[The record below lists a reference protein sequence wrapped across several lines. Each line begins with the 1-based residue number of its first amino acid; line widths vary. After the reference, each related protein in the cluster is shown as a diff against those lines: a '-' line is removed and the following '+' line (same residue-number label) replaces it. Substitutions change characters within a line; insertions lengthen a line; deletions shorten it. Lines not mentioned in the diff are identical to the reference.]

1 MTTGQSSSP
10 LVYVLAGE
18 PSGDN
23 LGGRIMQALKEAA
36 AVPLRF
42 VGVGGDRMI
51 AEGLESL
58 VPLSELS
65 IMGMAEILPHVPR
78 MYRLIYRLARDIR
91 ERRPAVVLTIDNTAF
106 NFAVANRAR
115 GHGIPLVHLNAPKVW
130 AYRPGRVRRV
140 ARYYDHLLC
149 LLPFEPPYFHRV
161 GMPASFIGHPV
172 VESGADRGDGMRF
185 RGRHGIPADAT
196 LLCVLPGSRGGELER
211 LLPDF
216 GAAVSLIAA
225 ARPGMRVVV
234 PTVRALEPH
243 IRAAVA
249 GWPCSP
255 IVVLGEGEKFD
266 AFAASDAA
274 LAASGTVSLELN
286 LARVPMA
293 IAYRVSAV
301 SAALVRAMVRVRHI
315 TLANLVLG
323 DRPVIPEF
331 TQEDCTP
338 ENLARAV
345 LGLLDDPTAAA
356 EQVRQSGAAMR
367 ALGHGGPPPSLRAAE
382 ILLDIAG
389 IARKPRPA
397 AVAKTESTTCA

>member
-1 MTTGQSSSP
+1 MTAPASTP

-23 LGGRIMQALKEAA
+23 LGGRIMQALKARA
-36 AVPLRF
+36 AVPLSF
-42 VGVGGDRMI
+42 VGVGGERMVG
-51 AEGLESL
+51 EGLETL

-65 IMGMAEILPHVPR
+65 IMGLAEILPHVPR
-78 MYRLIYRLARDIR
+78 MYRLIYRLAADIR
-91 ERRPAVVLTIDNTAF
+91 ARRPAVVLTIDNTAF

-115 GHGIPLVHLNAPKVW
+115 GYGIPLVHLNAPKVW

-172 VESGADRGDGMRF
+172 VESGADRGEGRRF
-185 RGRHGIPADAT
+185 RARHDIPAAAT

-216 GAAVSLIAA
+216 GGAVAQLAE
-225 ARPGMRVVV
+225 ARPGLRVIV
-234 PTVRALEPH
+234 PTVRAQESRV
-243 IRAAVA
+243 RAAVA
-249 GWPCSP
+249 VWPLNP
-255 IVVLGEGEKFD
+255 IVVVDESEKFD
-266 AFAASDAA
+266 AFAASDVA

-286 LARVPMA
+286 LARVPTV

-315 TLANLVLG
+315 TIANLVLG
-323 DRPVIPEF
+323 DRSVIPEF

-338 ENLARAV
+338 EKLSRAV
-345 LGLLDDPTAAA
+345 LALLDDPAAAA
-356 EQVRQSGAAMR
+356 EQVRQAGEAMR
-367 ALGHGGPPPSLRAAE
+367 ALGYGGPPPSLRAAE
-382 ILLDIAG
+382 ILLDVAG
-389 IARKPRPA
+389 IARRPRSSTIA
-397 AVAKTESTTCA
+397 AGDAAACA

>member
-1 MTTGQSSSP
+1 VTTGAAASP

-23 LGGRIMQALKEAA
+23 LGGRIMQALKARA

-91 ERRPAVVLTIDNTAF
+91 ARRPAVVLTIDNTAF
-106 NFAVANRAR
+106 NFGVANRAR

-130 AYRPGRVRRV
+130 AYRPGRVNRV
-140 ARYYDHLLC
+140 ARCCDHLLC

-172 VESGADRGDGMRF
+172 VESGADRGDGIRF
-185 RGRHGIPADAT
+185 RTRHGVADDAT
-196 LLCVLPGSRGGELER
+196 LLCVLPGSRAGELAR

-216 GAAVSLIAA
+216 TGAVRLIGERRA
-225 ARPGMRVVV
+225 GLRVVV
-234 PTVRALEPH
+234 PTVRAMEGRV
-243 IRAAVA
+243 RAAVA
-249 GWPCSP
+249 SWRPEP
-255 IVVLGEGEKFD
+255 IVVLDDAEKFD
-266 AFAASDAA
+266 AFAASDIA

-286 LARVPMA
+286 LARVPTV
-293 IAYRVSAV
+293 IAYRVSDV
-301 SAALVRAMVRVRHI
+301 SATIVRALVRVRHVTI
-315 TLANLVLG
+315 ANLVLG
-323 DRPVIPEF
+323 DRSVIPELM
-331 TQEDCTP
+331 QEDCTP
-338 ENLARAV
+338 ENLAGAV
-345 LGLLDDPTAAA
+345 LALLDDPAACA
-356 EQVRQSGAAMR
+356 EQVRLAAEAMR
-367 ALGHGGPPPSLRAAE
+367 LLGHGGPPPSLRAAE

-389 IARKPRPA
+389 IARRPRLG
-397 AVAKTESTTCA
+397 